1 MGCTSLSR
9 VGGASLLC
17 AVAVACG
24 TTPAADIQPLQY
36 VALGDSVAAEPG
48 VPDPAPPPGCQKSTN
63 NYPSVL
69 ARRLRPVT
77 VTDVTCSGATSA
89 DITSRTQLTADGAV
103 PPQIDAVQPDTTLI
117 TVTIG
122 GNDVRLAADAAQCRA
137 ASLDSPPCV
146 DKFVTNGVDTI
157 SAAIDAQPPVW
168 AQMIDDL
175 RTKAPRARI
184 VLVGYPMFIRP
195 GGCFAQQPILPQD
208 GDYFQSKVDEL
219 DDHEQQLAADKKVG
233 FFDTRPLSRG
243 HDMCA
248 APDQRYVEGFNVA
261 NPAEPLHPNARGATA
276 IGNGLAAYLE
286 DHR

>member
-1 MGCTSLSR
+1 LRRTSLLEVS
-9 VGGASLLC
+9 VAALC
-17 AVAVACG
+17 CALGVACG
-24 TTPAADIQPLQY
+24 TTPAADTQPLRY

-48 VPDPAPPPGCQKSTN
+48 VPDPAPPAGCQKSTN

-69 ARRLRPVT
+69 ARRLKPAA

-89 DITSRTQLTADGAV
+89 DITSRAQLTADGAV
-103 PPQIDAVQPDTTLI
+103 PPQIDAVEPDTTLI

-122 GNDVRLAADAAQCRA
+122 GNDVGLAADAAQCRA
-137 ASLDSPPCV
+137 ASADSPPCA

-157 SAAIDAQPPVW
+157 SAAIGAQLPVW

-175 RTKAPRARI
+175 RSKAPRARI

-195 GGCFAQQPILPQD
+195 GGCFPEQPILPKD

-233 FFDTRPLSRG
+233 FFDTRPLSAG

-248 APDQRYVEGFNVA
+248 APEERYVEGFNVA
-261 NPAEPLHPNARGATA
+261 SPAEPLHPNARGAA
-276 IGNGLAAYLE
+276 AMANGLAAYLDE
-286 DHR
+286 KR

>member
-1 MGCTSLSR
+1 MSR
-9 VGGASLLC
+9 SSLLRISVAALSC

-24 TTPAADIQPLQY
+24 TTPAADSAPLRY

-69 ARRLRPVT
+69 ARRLKPAA

-89 DITSRTQLTADGAV
+89 DITSRAQLTADGSV
-103 PPQIDAVQPDTTLI
+103 PPQIDAVEPDTTLI

-122 GNDVRLAADAAQCRA
+122 GNDVGLAADAAQCRA

-157 SAAIDAQPPVW
+157 SAAIAAQLPVW

-175 RTKAPRARI
+175 RSKAPRARI

-195 GGCFAQQPILPQD
+195 GGCFAEQPILPKD
-208 GDYFQSKVDEL
+208 ADYFQSKVDDI
-219 DDHEQQLAADKKVG
+219 DDHEQQVAADKKVG
-233 FFDTRPLSRG
+233 FFDTRPLSAG

-248 APDQRYVEGFNVA
+248 APDERYVEGFNVA
-261 NPAEPLHPNARGATA
+261 SPAEPLHPNARGAA
-276 IGNGLAAYLE
+276 AMGNGLAAYLDE
-286 DHR
+286 KR